1 MQTLTVCLIFFQN
14 AYFKT
19 SCMFRVE
26 NNIICF
32 TFRETERGSVVSKSY
47 KRMQNKG
54 LDCDLYVSSVVLYQE
69 RR

>member
-1 MQTLTVCLIFFQN
+1 
-14 AYFKT
+14 
-19 SCMFRVE
+19 MFGTE
-26 NNIICF
+26 NNVICV

-69 RR
+69 RKEVKRRGEESSLFIAGM